1 MCRMELWNL
10 KLLKSQGNMSTIF
23 TKIINNEISAFKVA
37 EDDNYL
43 AFLDVRP
50 VVRGHVLCIPKK
62 EVDYIF
68 DLDDINY
75 SGLMLFSR
83 RVAIGLI
90 KVVECK
96 KVGISVVGLE
106 VPHAHVHLIPMN
118 KIEDMNFAN
127 ERLVLSDEEFKSLA
141 SEIAKSINL

>member
-1 MCRMELWNL
+1 M
-10 KLLKSQGNMSTIF
+10 
-23 TKIINNEISAFKVA
+23 NEISAYKVA

-62 EVDYIF
+62 EIDYIF
-68 DLDDINY
+68 DIDDEY
-75 SGLMLFSR
+75 YTGLMLFSKK
-83 RVAIGLI
+83 VAIGLK

-96 KVGISVVGLE
+96 KIGVSVVGLE

-118 KIEDMNFAN
+118 NISDMNFAN
-127 ERLVLSDEEFKSLA
+127 ERVVLSDEDFKFLA
-141 SEIAKSINL
+141 SEVAKNISL

>member
-1 MCRMELWNL
+1 
-10 KLLKSQGNMSTIF
+10 MSTIF
-23 TKIINNEISAFKVA
+23 TKIINNEISAYKVA

>member
-1 MCRMELWNL
+1 
-10 KLLKSQGNMSTIF
+10 MSTIF
-23 TKIINNEISAFKVA
+23 SKIIMNEISAYKVA

-62 EVDYIF
+62 EIDYIF
-68 DLDDINY
+68 DIDDEY
-75 SGLMLFSR
+75 YTGLMLFSKK
-83 RVAIGLI
+83 VAIGLK

-96 KVGISVVGLE
+96 KIGVSVVGLE

-118 KIEDMNFAN
+118 NISDMNFAN
-127 ERLVLSDEEFKSLA
+127 ERVVLSDEDFKFLA
-141 SEIAKSINL
+141 SEVAKNISL

>member
-1 MCRMELWNL
+1 
-10 KLLKSQGNMSTIF
+10 MSTIF
-23 TKIINNEISAFKVA
+23 SKIIKNEISAYKVA

-62 EVDYIF
+62 EIDYIF
-68 DLDDINY
+68 DIDDAY
-75 SGLMLFSR
+75 YAGLMLFSKK
-83 RVAIGLI
+83 VAIGLK

-96 KVGISVVGLE
+96 KIGVSVVGLE

-118 KIEDMNFAN
+118 DIADMNFAN
-127 ERLVLSDEEFKSLA
+127 ERIVLSEEEFRFLA
-141 SEIAKSINL
+141 SEVAKNISL